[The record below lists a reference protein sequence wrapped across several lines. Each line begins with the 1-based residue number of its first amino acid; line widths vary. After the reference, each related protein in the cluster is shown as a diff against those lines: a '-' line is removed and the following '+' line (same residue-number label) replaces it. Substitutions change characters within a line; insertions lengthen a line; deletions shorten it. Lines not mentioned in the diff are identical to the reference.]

1 MNRRRPSI
9 ITTALA
15 EQFSLGRIE
24 TTIKEELYK
33 KVFRPHYMGHI
44 ASLAVIN
51 QNFRGLGVPQGLI
64 TSKLRPAL
72 RH

>member
-9 ITTALA
+9 ITTALV

-33 KVFRPHYMGHI
+33 KVFRPHDMGHF
-44 ASLAVIN
+44 ASLAVN

-64 TSKLRPAL
+64 TSNLRPAL